1 MSVRTVATYVFL
13 GLLTLGAYFSVK
25 DFLAWPVQRNIVVSN
40 MTVSYVLAL
49 LLVGGFS
56 PKITKKLWPNAPKWA
71 FIVVA
76 AIMGLSIVYILKLL
90 GTPTRI

>member
-1 MSVRTVATYVFL
+1 MSAKTIAVYVGL

-25 DFLAWPVQRNIVVSN
+25 DFLAWPVQRYIVVSN

-49 LLVGGFS
+49 ILVGGFS
-56 PKITKKLWPNAPKWA
+56 PKLTKRLWPNAPKWA
-71 FIVVA
+71 FI
-76 AIMGLSIVYILKLL
+76 AIAVILALAIVSILKLL